1 MSTDFDRF
9 RPGFHGVDATR
20 RQFLMTAAV
29 TASLAGAGLLGTE
42 QFARAADAPKRGGTL
57 TVARTG
63 DVVSFEP
70 VVPSDNFSIWA
81 KLLVFQMLARPNAT
95 GDGVDPD
102 LAERWDVSDD
112 KRVYTFHLRPNASF
126 SDGTPVTAEDV
137 AFSFDR
143 VMHDKDTPWGTL
155 YPKLA
160 METPDPKTI
169 VFRLQEDYGPFLA
182 VASLHGACIVP
193 KAYFTKLGAKDFGE
207 KPIGSGPFQMTEWR
221 KGDAITLDR
230 NPHYWD
236 AAKPYLDR
244 VVLSI
249 VADDNVRMLKVQS
262 GDIDVAT
269 FVPFNQIDRLK
280 RTGGLT
286 VQVSP
291 YDRVDWFQF
300 NHKLP
305 IFQDVKI
312 RQACNYAV
320 NKEAIIKAVLF
331 GYGEVPTSF
340 LPKMDMTDLEQKPY
354 AYDLA
359 KAKQLMAE
367 SSQPNGFAVKLKT
380 MAGDTIG
387 NQVGQIV
394 QQMLLPL
401 GIHLSVEPVEPDTQ
415 WQQIQNGDYEMAQVY
430 MTSDIIDPSELVAFA
445 VQSDGGSNAIYSSY
459 KNPKVDELAHKAM
472 TETDPA
478 QRKATYKELQ
488 QTVYADAQLL
498 WLYWTPAVTA
508 MRDTV
513 RGYLVLPTG
522 NYRLEDVWK
531 A

>member
-1 MSTDFDRF
+1 MTW
-9 RPGFHGVDATR
+9 PG
-20 RQFLMTAAV
+20 QAA
-29 TASLAGAGLLGTE
+29 E
-42 QFARAADAPKRGGTL
+42 APKHGGTL

-81 KLLVFQMLARPNAT
+81 KLLVFQLLARPNTA

-102 LAERWDVSDD
+102 LAERWEVSDD
-112 KRVYTFHLRPNASF
+112 KRVFTFHLRPTAAF
-126 SDGTPVTAEDV
+126 SDGTPVTSEDV

-155 YPKLA
+155 YPKLT

-169 VFRLQEDYGPFLA
+169 VFRLQEDYGPFLS
-182 VASLHGACIVP
+182 VVSLHGACIVP

-221 KGDAITLDR
+221 KGDSITLDR
-230 NPHYWD
+230 NPHFWD
-236 AAKPYLDR
+236 PARPYLDR

-280 RTGGLT
+280 RASGLT

-305 IFQDVKI
+305 LFQDSKV
-312 RQACNYAV
+312 RQACNYAI
-320 NKEAIIKAVLF
+320 NKQAIIKAVLF

-340 LPKMDMTDLEQKPY
+340 LPKMDMTDLAQQPY
-354 AYDLA
+354 AFDLA

-367 SSQPNGFAVKLKT
+367 SSQPSGFAVSLKT
-380 MAGDTIG
+380 VAGDTIG
-387 NQVGQIV
+387 NQVAQIV

-401 GIHLSVEPVEPDTQ
+401 GIHMSIEPVEADTQ
-415 WQQIQNGDYEMAQVY
+415 WQQIQNGDYQMAQVY
-430 MTSDIIDPSELVAFA
+430 MTSDIIDPSELVSFA
-445 VQSDGGSNAIYSSY
+445 VQSDGGSNAVYSFY
-459 KNPKVDELAHKAM
+459 KNPKVDELAHKAL
-472 TETDPA
+472 TQIDPA
-478 QRKATYKELQ
+478 QRTATYKEMQ
-488 QTVYADAQLL
+488 QIVFGDAQQL

-513 RGYLVLPTG
+513 HGYLVLPTG